1 MQTHRLPACKK
12 SKNLKLNTSLCLI
25 INLSYMMSNK
35 NTNKREHLN
44 NCWLTWRITQRIR
57 NKSQI
62 NLSNTKLVLG
72 EKIWSEADVSME
84 THFTSRGF

>member
-1 MQTHRLPACKK
+1 MQTHQLPACKI
-12 SKNLKLNTSLCLI
+12 SKNLKLNTSWCLI

-35 NTNKREHLN
+35 YTNKRECLN

-57 NKSQI
+57 NESQI
-62 NLSNTKLVLG
+62 NLSNTRFVLG
-72 EKIWSEADVSME
+72 EKIWSETDVSME